1 MLSLPLKWQVT
12 DPAFTWALH
21 INKGA
26 PETNMPSPSTSLA
39 SLRGSIQ
46 TIVFSP
52 PPVPDSSNLVISQR
66 DWWTNLGNCV
76 HLISCLL
83 LRKWNG
89 TAIKHEKPL
98 AAVRHHTG
106 FLSCDVCNV
115 HPGAASLTLTGQCW
129 FIELFFFL
137 FFFVLFWLLF
147 SHRMSFVFFRK
158 ITDPTEKNGPI
169 ILRRIILRC
178 SLSLRLPPFP
188 FTPIWA
194 VLQELL
200 FLVADRTGRK
210 WVLTKINGALWGHW
224 KK

>member
-26 PETNMPSPSTSLA
+26 PETNMPSPSTSL
-39 SLRGSIQ
+39 GSIEM
-46 TIVFSP
+46 IVFPP
-52 PPVPDSSNLVISQR
+52 PPVLESSNLVISRR

-83 LRKWNG
+83 LWKWNG

-98 AAVRHHTG
+98 AAVKHHTG

-115 HPGAASLTLTGQCW
+115 HPGAASLTLTDQCW
-129 FIELFFFL
+129 FIEL
-137 FFFVLFWLLF
+137 FVLFWLLF
-147 SHRMSFVFFRK
+147 SHRMSFVFFFFRK
-158 ITDPTEKNGPI
+158 IIDPTEKNGPI

-188 FTPIWA
+188 FTPIGA
-194 VLQELL
+194 VLQERLS
-200 FLVADRTGRK
+200 LVADRTGRK